1 MRKMKSNTTIEKL
14 DQLINTIEE
23 LKRSCLIDDDII
35 KKLTVIID
43 DIRLLISDLSFLN
56 RYDI

>member
-1 MRKMKSNTTIEKL
+1 MTSNTTIEKL

>member
-1 MRKMKSNTTIEKL
+1 MKSNTTIEKL
-14 DQLINTIEE
+14 DQLINKIEE
-23 LKRSCLIDDDII
+23 LKQSCLIDDGMS
-35 KKLTVIID
+35 KKLTEIID

>member
-1 MRKMKSNTTIEKL
+1 MKSNTTIEKL
-14 DQLINTIEE
+14 DQLIKMIEE
-23 LKRSCLIDDDII
+23 LKHSCQIDEGTN
-35 KKLTVIID
+35 KQLTQVVD